1 MCEVVWNVVT
11 FVSPAQ
17 NIMTFNKCSI
27 QGKPYGD
34 PVDQYGNPMDVT
46 NVSDSQTRE
55 HCDILQVTLSHPSTY
70 PYLFVCCAIN
80 IFQELVKYH
89 IIVFIKSIFT
99 VKIQKN
105 LYHI

>member
-1 MCEVVWNVVT
+1 VITPPGGVCEVVCNFVT

-46 NVSDSQTRE
+46 NVSGSQTRV
-55 HCDILQVTLSHPSTY
+55 HWSHYHTPQLISTSLSVV
-70 PYLFVCCAIN
+70 L
-80 IFQELVKYH
+80 
-89 IIVFIKSIFT
+89 
-99 VKIQKN
+99 
-105 LYHI
+105 